1 MTALIIQSLIQFLNI
16 YFVLLIVRI
25 LLSWFQTA
33 EWAFQIISFLS
44 PVTDPYL
51 NIFRSFIPPIGG
63 IDISAILAIFCAP
76 VFTRCISNNTSYG
89 NGLLI
94 IVVKRTYLLSKTRCL
109 KLL

>member
-1 MTALIIQSLIQFLNI
+1 MTSLIVESLIAFLQI

-33 EWAFQIISFLS
+33 EWAYQIISFLS

-63 IDISAILAIFCAP
+63 IDISAILAIFA
-76 VFTRCISNNTSYG
+76 
-89 NGLLI
+89 LQ
-94 IVVKRTYLLSKTRCL
+94 IVQGVLEGASSTLAMGF
-109 KLL
+109 